1 MPVLGPQLFLQ
12 DLQGPWSCS
21 LSSGGVVLWCSSF
34 LEGRWEFGSCLQS
47 LQTGNVLREAVL
59 RDPEV
64 SLVTGTTCS
73 RQHRTLKAPVIPC
86 QSSVLPGSSA

>member
-12 DLQGPWSCS
+12 DLQGPWCCS
-21 LSSGGVVLWCSSF
+21 LSSGGGCAVVQLI
-34 LEGRWEFGSCLQS
+34 FGGQVGVWLQP
-47 LQTGNVLREAVL
+47 GNVLREAVL